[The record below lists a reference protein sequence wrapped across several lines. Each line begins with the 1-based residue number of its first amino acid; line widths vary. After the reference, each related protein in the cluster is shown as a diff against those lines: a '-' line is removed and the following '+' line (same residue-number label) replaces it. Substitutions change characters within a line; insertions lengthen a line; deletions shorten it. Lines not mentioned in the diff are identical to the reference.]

1 MTDLRSKVR
10 AILPFVQE
18 PIQYVG
24 GEWNSIVKD
33 HSAVDVTVALA
44 FPDTYAIGMSHL
56 GLQILYSILNA
67 RPDVAAERV
76 YAPWT
81 DMEARMRKA
90 GIPLYALESFT
101 PVRDFDILGFSLQ
114 HEMCYTN
121 VLNMLDLAGI
131 PLRSAERSE
140 EHPLVIAGGPCAI
153 TPEPVADFIDLF
165 LLGDG
170 EERIVDLVAAYK
182 RLKQA
187 DPQMPRKMLI
197 AELTKS
203 VPSLYVP
210 ELYNVEHNPDGTVRS
225 IRPSAPGIP
234 DTVRAAVVKD
244 LDAAPYPTAPVVPFL
259 ETVHDRISLE
269 IMRGCTH
276 GCRFCQAGMMKRPS
290 RARTIPTLLK
300 LAEETYRHTG

>member
-182 RLKQA
+182 RIKQA
-187 DPQMPRKMLI
+187 DP
-197 AELTKS
+197 
-203 VPSLYVP
+203 
-210 ELYNVEHNPDGTVRS
+210 
-225 IRPSAPGIP
+225 
-234 DTVRAAVVKD
+234 
-244 LDAAPYPTAPVVPFL
+244 
-259 ETVHDRISLE
+259 
-269 IMRGCTH
+269 
-276 GCRFCQAGMMKRPS
+276 
-290 RARTIPTLLK
+290 
-300 LAEETYRHTG
+300 